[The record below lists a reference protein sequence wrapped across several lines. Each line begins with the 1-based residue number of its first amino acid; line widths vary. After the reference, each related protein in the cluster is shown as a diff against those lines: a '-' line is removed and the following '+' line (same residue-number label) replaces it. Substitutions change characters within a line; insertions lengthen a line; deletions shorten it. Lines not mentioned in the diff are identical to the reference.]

1 MMTPGLLH
9 RWCYPLVFTAF
20 LAGQLL
26 SPVEAAQGKRPATAP
41 GSPASRQPVQM
52 PPRSLPAAAE
62 SGCKTRRDSG
72 QSRSYRGCRFP
83 GKRIDPPG
91 SARAYL
97 KAHGK
102 GLGLLRGSD
111 DLELI
116 ESKQGLA
123 SSHTRF
129 RQRLAGYPVF
139 QGNVS
144 VHQGS
149 DGSIQV
155 VHSRY
160 VPAPKPVIRKRAI
173 LTASRAEL
181 VARDAIEQSTVN
193 RQPLRAATQSELVW
207 FLHES
212 GELQLAWNLMVY
224 SAEPLG
230 DFLTVIHA
238 GTGELLFMENR
249 MAFVSGGGYV
259 YAPNPVQ
266 FHGNWTSISDGNDS
280 TGTLLDSARESV
292 ILQGLD
298 SNTGLLEGEFV
309 SLIIRRKD
317 KKLPDADE
325 ASRNYSYDRSDKR
338 FEQVVV
344 YHAVDSIQRYIHSLG
359 FDDDVG
365 IANGIRD
372 FPTPTHAHW
381 DTADQSFYSTSDDG
395 IHFGDGGVDDAEDAD
410 IIAHEYGHAIQ
421 HDQNSSWGGGQM
433 GAMGEGF
440 GDYLAASFHAL
451 DGDSA
456 YQSTHDACVGEWDA
470 TSYDNGSPPCLR
482 RVDGIKQY
490 PVDLV
495 GQVHADGEIW
505 SATLWDI
512 RGLLGAFAT
521 DQLVLEH
528 HFALPVGSSMGTAAL
543 AMVDADINLNAGL
556 NEAVIRD
563 AFCDRGI
570 VTGIDCTITDD
581 DNDGL
586 SNDAEVAL
594 GTDPDSPHSDD
605 DSLTDFEEVTLGT
618 DPLVEDTDSDGY
630 NDDVE
635 VAAGSNPLDG
645 NSTPSS
651 AADGD
656 VNGDGAV
663 DTADLL
669 LAMRILVGSYIPSGA
684 EQARWD
690 VAPLVGGTP
699 SPDGQNNAGDYIV
712 LLRKVMGNL
721 GY

>member
-1 MMTPGLLH
+1 M
-9 RWCYPLVFTAF
+9 
-20 LAGQLL
+20 
-26 SPVEAAQGKRPATAP
+26 
-41 GSPASRQPVQM
+41 
-52 PPRSLPAAAE
+52 
-62 SGCKTRRDSG
+62 
-72 QSRSYRGCRFP
+72 
-83 GKRIDPPG
+83 
-91 SARAYL
+91 
-97 KAHGK
+97 
-102 GLGLLRGSD
+102 GLGLSRGSD

-129 RQRLAGYPVF
+129 RQWVAGYPVF

-144 VHQGS
+144 VHQGR
-149 DGSIQV
+149 DGSIQS

-160 VPAPKPVIRKRAI
+160 VSKPVLPGRKPQVMN
-173 LTASRAEL
+173 ASRAEQF
-181 VARDAIEQSTVN
+181 ARDAIEQSTPN
-193 RQPLRAATQSELVW
+193 RQPLRSATRSELVW
-207 FLHES
+207 YPHES
-212 GELQLAWNLMVY
+212 GDLQLAWKMMVY
-224 SAEPLG
+224 TSEPLG

-238 GTGELLFMENR
+238 DTGEVLFMENR
-249 MAFVSGGGYV
+249 MAFVIGSGYV

-266 FHGNWTSISDGNDS
+266 FHGNWTSISDSSDS
-280 TGTLLDSARESV
+280 TSALLNSARESV

-298 SNTGLLEGEFV
+298 ANTGLLTGEFV
-309 SLIIRRKD
+309 SLIIRNKD
-317 KKLPDADE
+317 KKLPNADE
-325 ASRNYSYDRSDKR
+325 ASRNYFYDRGDKR

-365 IANGIRD
+365 MANGIRD

-440 GDYLAASFHAL
+440 GDYLAASFYAL
-451 DGDSA
+451 DGDSG

-482 RVDGIKQY
+482 RVDGSKLY

-505 SATLWDI
+505 SAALWDI
-512 RGLLGAFAT
+512 RDALGAFIT

-528 HFALPVGSSMGTAAL
+528 HFALPGGSSMGTAAL
-543 AMVDADINLNAGL
+543 AMVDAEINLNGGL

-570 VTGIDCTITDD
+570 FTGSDCAITDD
-581 DNDGL
+581 DDDGL

-594 GTDPDSPHSDD
+594 GTNPASPQSDAD
-605 DSLTDFEEVTLGT
+605 TLTDFQEVVLGT
-618 DPLVEDTDSDGY
+618 DPLDADTDSDGY

-645 NSTPSS
+645 NSTPSN

-656 VNGDGAV
+656 VNGDGTV

-669 LAMRILVGSYIPSGA
+669 LAMRILTGSYIPSGA

-690 VAPLVGGTP
+690 MAPLVEGTP

-712 LLRKVMGNL
+712 LLRKVMGDL
-721 GY
+721 LY